1 MSTSHT
7 QKQAKQNR
15 TEQNLSVIVFIITIL
30 LGENAK
36 GKHKCTNYLK
46 QERNVDEIVL
56 F

>member
-36 GKHKCTNYLK
+36 GSINAQIALSKR
-46 QERNVDEIVL
+46 EM
-56 F
+56 